1 MSFFDSDIVKKE
13 MEEIAQLQQIVF
25 ENVFFKF
32 HSMSIEDK
40 KNHIEI
46 LEKLLEK
53 QTVLY
58 TRLCLSDDIKAKEM
72 KEKII
77 RSCLN
82 MGLSK
87 NIDINILFNKMSKTI
102 KYMKMQLENC

>member
-1 MSFFDSDIVKKE
+1 MSFFNSDIVKKE
-13 MEEIAQLQQIVF
+13 MEEITQLQEIVF

-32 HSMSIEDK
+32 HFMSIEDK

-53 QTVLY
+53 QKVLY
-58 TRLCLSDDIKAKEM
+58 TRLSLSDDPEAKIM
-72 KEKII
+72 RKKII
-77 RSCLN
+77 NSAIE

-87 NIDINILFNKMSKTI
+87 SVDMNILFNKMTEVI
-102 KYMKMQLENC
+102 KLMKSQLK